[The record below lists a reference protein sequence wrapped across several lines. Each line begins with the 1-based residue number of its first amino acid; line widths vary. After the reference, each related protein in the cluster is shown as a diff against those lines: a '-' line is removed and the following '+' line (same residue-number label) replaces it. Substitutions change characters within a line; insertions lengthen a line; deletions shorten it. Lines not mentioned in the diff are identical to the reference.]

1 MRTLP
6 YVLAPTALMV
16 FLVGGSSLWAQEQKI
31 SCDTVPAPVRAAFEK
46 EFAKAPMNSC
56 VKETEK
62 GKTEFEIISK
72 ESSSRLT
79 ARFQGDGK
87 LVRAEQS
94 VAMGSVPEP
103 VKQALQKKHP
113 DGEVTL
119 AEKVTSD
126 GAVTYEFR
134 VKQKN
139 RSVEVAFDPSGK
151 EVKVKR

>member
-1 MRTLP
+1 M
-6 YVLAPTALMV
+6 LAPTTLVV
-16 FLVGGSSLWAQEQKI
+16 FLAGAPSLWAQEQKI

-46 EFAKAPMNSC
+46 DFAKAPMNSC

-62 GKTEFEIISK
+62 GKTEFEIISR
-72 ESSSRLT
+72 ESGGRLT
-79 ARFQGDGK
+79 ARFQADGK

-94 VAMGSVPEP
+94 VAMDSVPEP

-113 DGEVTL
+113 DGEVAL
-119 AEKVTSD
+119 AEKVTSA

-139 RSVEVAFDPSGK
+139 RSVEIAFDSTGK

>member
-1 MRTLP
+1 MRIVS
-6 YVLAPTALMV
+6 YMSAPTALVV
-16 FLVGGSSLWAQEQKI
+16 FLVGGSSLWGQEQKI
-31 SCDTVPAPVRAAFEK
+31 SCDTIPAPVRAAFEK
-46 EFAKAPMNSC
+46 DFAKAPMNSC

-72 ESSSRLT
+72 EGSSRLT

-94 VAMGSVPEP
+94 VAMDSIPEP
-103 VKQALQKKHP
+103 VKEALKKKHP
-113 DGEVTL
+113 DGEVAL
-119 AEKVTSD
+119 AEKVTSA
-126 GAVTYEFR
+126 GAVTFEFR

-139 RSVEVAFDPSGK
+139 RSVEVAFDPTGK